1 MTAPTLAQVL
11 AAGDDGGGHNATGI
25 ASLAA
30 TNIVAT
36 NVTTG
41 TIEATAGNVTVT
53 QGDVNLLADGF
64 GLRSYTS
71 SGQSIAI
78 VANADTLNIG
88 DTQGWNAIAFRL
100 PPGNLLT
107 INQDG
112 SVVTQYN
119 TLDDGSGD
127 GYFAG
132 TLTTTNT
139 TLDDGA
145 GNATFN
151 GEVQAT
157 AFNSSSYNTISNLPA
172 IQLGQ
177 YTSVTSPHE
186 GMISYD
192 NTLHKL
198 KVYTNSGWQTV
209 TSA

>member
-1 MTAPTLAQVL
+1 MTTPTLAEVL
-11 AAGDDGGGHNATGI
+11 AAGDDGGGHNAIGI
-25 ASLAA
+25 GNLAT

-36 NVTTG
+36 DVTTG
-41 TIEATAGNVTVT
+41 TIEATTGNVTVT
-53 QGDVNLLADGF
+53 LGDVNLLADGF
-64 GLRSYTS
+64 GIRSFTS

-100 PPGNLLT
+100 PPGNILT
-107 INQDG
+107 INDDG

-119 TLDDGSGD
+119 TLDNGG
-127 GYFAG
+127 GNAFFAG

-151 GEVQAT
+151 GAVQAT
-157 AFNSSSYNTISNLPA
+157 QFNTSSYITISNLPA
-172 IQLGQ
+172 VKLGA
-177 YTSVTSPHE
+177 YGSVITPQE

-192 NTLHKL
+192 ATLHKL
-198 KVYTNSGWQTV
+198 KVYTNTGWQTV
-209 TSA
+209 TST